1 MHPRPPRNAL
11 NRPAHFSDA
20 DWAEYQQCQAE
31 HDDLMAQVADREA
44 HLEHDR
50 IATYD
55 AYELDFTALPKL
67 EDGPTRQTPPPHR
80 SPASRR
86 RNRGR

>member
-20 DWAEYQQCQAE
+20 DWAEFQQCQA
-31 HDDLMAQVADREA
+31 DDLMAQVADREA
-44 HLEHDR
+44 HLEHDL

-55 AYELDFTALPKL
+55 EYELNFTALPKL
-67 EDGPTRQTPPPHR
+67 EAGPARKTPPPHR
-80 SPASRR
+80 LPASRR